1 MQYFWERHPF
11 SVVPDA
17 WKRDWSA
24 SWLVGATAKSL
35 KRTWIF
41 FMDSWSVLLSLNSCH
56 SAVFKPSIVYQCL
69 HIYEL
74 MTAWVANGLS
84 MAYAFCAVRIH
95 QHQRFSEF
103 SDKGKLCTKS
113 CGAVPRFWSHF
124 TKCCRPGKFQ
134 TVPKPAD
141 IGWHGLWGQVSP
153 QAEISAMRA
162 LLPSLDDFL
171 QNVQRQE
178 APLVSVTQWLMKSSI
193 WTRCFGIFRYHPDP
207 NWMLKA

>member
-17 WKRDWSA
+17 WKRDWST

-141 IGWHGLWGQVSP
+141 IGWHGLRGQVSP